1 MYRDPIQATHSRIP
15 GFFTRMDVRLF
26 RSNCRTCAVRKCHL
40 KSLIAKYLSNYPI
53 MTINL
58 EAYTHESLMYF
69 RVSTVH
75 YPKVMYVIQLLLFRV
90 CNRTRNAEVSQKSVS
105 RTM

>member
-1 MYRDPIQATHSRIP
+1 
-15 GFFTRMDVRLF
+15 
-26 RSNCRTCAVRKCHL
+26 
-40 KSLIAKYLSNYPI
+40 